1 MNKPL
6 QRGAHFLSGIQK
18 KKVAQGA
25 LPAASKSAL
34 PIPGMIYSGRTCMNY
49 SGRIM
54 IYSVRIVIYAG
65 RIMVYSGRIVIYS
78 GRIMIYPAGA
88 KSPGT
93 NKDRKALAELSMPDI
108 SVT

>member
-1 MNKPL
+1 
-6 QRGAHFLSGIQK
+6 
-18 KKVAQGA
+18 
-25 LPAASKSAL
+25 
-34 PIPGMIYSGRTCMNY
+34 MNY

-54 IYSVRIVIYAG
+54 IYSARIAI
-65 RIMVYSGRIVIYS
+65 YSGRACMIYS

>member
-6 QRGAHFLSGIQK
+6 QRGAHFLRHPK

-54 IYSVRIVIYAG
+54 IYSVRV
-65 RIMVYSGRIVIYS
+65 VIYS

-108 SVT
+108 PVT

>member
-6 QRGAHFLSGIQK
+6 QRGAHLLSHQK

-54 IYSVRIVIYAG
+54 IYSVRIVIY
-65 RIMVYSGRIVIYS
+65 S

>member
-1 MNKPL
+1 
-6 QRGAHFLSGIQK
+6 
-18 KKVAQGA
+18 
-25 LPAASKSAL
+25 
-34 PIPGMIYSGRTCMNY
+34 MIYSERTCMNY
-49 SGRIM
+49 SGTIM
-54 IYSVRIVIYAG
+54 IYSV
-65 RIMVYSGRIVIYS
+65 RIVIYS